1 MTAAIAPA
9 STDSTYSTG
18 STAEPQRA
26 ARNRTLRSA
35 PSVRPAPRREPPFDD
50 ELDHETIG
58 RHDRRLPFEA
68 SSLTDG
74 SGQQPLRGALPAP
87 SGWARRLLVGLS
99 EAASG
104 RRQLAQL
111 SSVLSPSVAW
121 GLAATF
127 ESAATLRSPHWIADA
142 TVRRVRAFEPASGVG
157 EVCACVEARG
167 RVHAVALRL
176 EERDGRWRCTR
187 LQLG

>member
-1 MTAAIAPA
+1 MTAALESP
-9 STDSTYSTG
+9 
-18 STAEPQRA
+18 RA
-26 ARNRTLRSA
+26 ARARTLRSA

-50 ELDHETIG
+50 ELEPEAFG

-68 SSLTDG
+68 STFADG
-74 SGQQPLRGALPAP
+74 RYQPLRGTLPDP
-87 SGWARRLLVGLS
+87 VGWARRLLVGLI

-104 RRQLAQL
+104 RRPLAQL
-111 SSVLSPSVAW
+111 SAVMSPSVVW

-127 ESAATLRSPHWIADA
+127 ESAARLSSPHWIAGG
-142 TVRRVRAFEPASGVG
+142 TVCNVRACEPASGVG
-157 EVCACVEARG
+157 EVCASVEARG